1 MDIKRNQNIR
11 TDSINTTINL
21 INFFGWSLTLISVT
35 CSLLFSKIDEIASQK
50 FHVFALFLLKLI
62 QTFQISDILLGFA
75 NTGSLPILSIMQIF
89 GRLFTTWGF
98 MKLDNS
104 FVLNFLIM
112 FCWSLAD
119 SVRILYYMMKDNQ
132 LLGWLRYNLF
142 IVNYPIGF
150 GSELI
155 LMEMNIWFNNY
166 DWKMVYFIRF
176 IEISFI
182 LGFVFL
188 YKHLLKNRKNY
199 FKKKIY

>member
-1 MDIKRNQNIR
+1 M
-11 TDSINTTINL
+11 
-21 INFFGWSLTLISVT
+21 TLISVT
-35 CSLLFSKIDEIASQK
+35 CSLLFSKIDENASQK
-50 FHVFALFLLKLI
+50 FHIFALFLLKLI
-62 QTFQISDILLGFA
+62 QTFQISEILLGFA

-119 SVRILYYMMKDNQ
+119 SVRTLYYMMKDNQ